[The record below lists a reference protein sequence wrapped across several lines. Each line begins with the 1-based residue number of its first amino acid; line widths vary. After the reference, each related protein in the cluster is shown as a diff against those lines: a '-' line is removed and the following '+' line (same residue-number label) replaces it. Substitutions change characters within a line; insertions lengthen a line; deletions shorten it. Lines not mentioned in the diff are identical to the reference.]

1 MAQMGFFALSER
13 YAGLD
18 AKRDRLAEIDVIVPL
33 EEFHPTLER
42 VWRKP
47 EAERKSQA
55 GRKPMD
61 AVVMFKTM
69 VLGALYNLYDD

>member
-1 MAQMGFFALSER
+1 MGFFALSER

-18 AKRDRLAEIDVIVPL
+18 AKRDPLAEIDVIVPL

-42 VWRKP
+42 VWSKP
-47 EAERKSQA
+47 EAERKSRA

-61 AVVMFKTM
+61 PVVMFKTLL
-69 VLGALYNLYDD
+69 LGALYNLSDD

>member
-1 MAQMGFFALSER
+1 MGFFALSER

-18 AKRDRLAEIDVIVPL
+18 AKRDPLAEIDVIVPL

-47 EAERKSQA
+47 EAARKSRA
-55 GRKPMD
+55 GQILD
-61 AVVMFKTM
+61 ASIVPVSR
-69 VLGALYNLYDD
+69 